1 MTDGEVS
8 ARDGAVSASVPPA
21 LNIAGQSTIRD
32 LLALQSVAPER
43 SFIGRLFGVNP
54 LGVGSRS
61 TYRAAIGEIE
71 VGAALDALG
80 DGWTVLHSVPVGEG
94 GAYIDHLVIGPG
106 GVYIVNTTVH
116 SGGQVWASQRTFM
129 VGDIR
134 YPFIRNM
141 EYEMGRVERLLS
153 TAADRPVEVSGI
165 LAVVDPKALVV
176 REAHRDVA
184 VLQASGVSR
193 WIRGRAR
200 VMLPDDVEVIAEAA
214 LVASTWHEPAPV
226 ADDPVSLRA
235 RFETLHTQVT
245 RAWNVQKIWATVA
258 TALAAGGFILV
269 TYTILINA
277 LTP

>member
-1 MTDGEVS
+1 
-8 ARDGAVSASVPPA
+8 
-21 LNIAGQSTIRD
+21 
-32 LLALQSVAPER
+32 
-43 SFIGRLFGVNP
+43 
-54 LGVGSRS
+54 
-61 TYRAAIGEIE
+61 
-71 VGAALDALG
+71 
-80 DGWTVLHSVPVGEG
+80 VPVGEG

-153 TAADRPVEVSGI
+153 TAAGRPVEVSGI
-165 LAVVDPKALVV
+165 LAVVDPKTLVV

-200 VMLPDDVEVIAEAA
+200 VALHADVEAIARAA
-214 LVASTWHEPAPV
+214 LAASTWHEPAPV
-226 ADDPVSLRA
+226 AEDAVSLRA
-235 RFETLHTQVT
+235 RFETLHAQVT
-245 RAWNVQKIWATVA
+245 RAWNVQKMWATVA
-258 TALAAGGFILV
+258 TAVAAGGFILV